1 MQRGVARASTLAA
14 QLSPAL
20 SLSKARSS
28 KDERRKWLKWLK
40 WLKWPQSLAQCDPS
54 GSV

>member
-20 SLSKARSS
+20 SKARSS
-28 KDERRKWLKWLK
+28 KDEGRK

>member
-20 SLSKARSS
+20 SKARSS
-28 KDERRKWLKWLK
+28 KDEGRKWLK

>member
-14 QLSPAL
+14 QLSSAL

-40 WLKWPQSLAQCDPS
+40 WPQSLAQCDPS

>member
-28 KDERRKWLKWLK
+28 KDERRKWLKWI
-40 WLKWPQSLAQCDPS
+40 KWPQSLAQCDPS